1 MRIKQKDIELDDF
14 IIMNIIYILS
24 KIPIWVL
31 IFATVAYGR
40 LSVFSLI
47 TISTF
52 ILLFRVYLS
61 LTMFKVSIRESI
73 YKSFATLTSTVFT
86 TLATILMVLIYTLIL
101 DSFSK
106 IILLLIF
113 ILIVVLYPK
122 SDTDQIEGRYLRY
135 NKLISF
141 IVTISWL
148 GLLLTDST
156 EFKLLNLAVI
166 ILLEFIDL
174 FYLNVVKVS
183 LQETSENLPAS

>member
-1 MRIKQKDIELDDF
+1 MIIRQKDISLEDF

-31 IFATVAYGR
+31 VFVTVAYSR
-40 LSVFSLI
+40 LSIFSLV
-47 TISTF
+47 TISIS
-52 ILLFRVYLS
+52 ILLFRAYLS
-61 LTMFKVSIRESI
+61 LTMFNISIRESI
-73 YKSFATLTSTVFT
+73 YKNFASLTGTLFT
-86 TLATILMVLIYTLIL
+86 TIATISMVLIYTLFL

-113 ILIVVLYPK
+113 IFTVVLYPK
-122 SDTDQIEGRYLRY
+122 NDVDPIDLRY
-135 NKLISF
+135 RRYNRLIRF

-156 EFKLLNLAVI
+156 ELKLLNLAVI

-183 LQETSENLPAS
+183 LQENSESVTS